1 MTYRAFLAAVFA
13 FSAYS
18 PLIFLFPF
26 MAPVLRVVAGV
37 FPDNGLLKMK
47 RARRVIVDEVAALIR
62 QRRVALA
69 EEVLL
74 ATQH

>member
-1 MTYRAFLAAVFA
+1 
-13 FSAYS
+13 
-18 PLIFLFPF
+18 